1 MTINIP
7 NHLNSMVKTNVVVI
21 ATAREDPAAI
31 ELPRRS
37 IPRHSQGPHSGQV
50 LHGGRHVIGRECVVA
65 GDPNHWGSSLQV
77 ILAVASHTCIK
88 VSIHIQSTKTLII
101 GMKTNSKQTK
111 RKTVFYCFLRSLIGN
126 ISRRALSALRPSC
139 GGKDHTNGA
148 YL

>member
-1 MTINIP
+1 MKPQIFKILDYFVMTINIP

-37 IPRHSQGPHSGQV
+37 VPCHSQRPHSGQV

-101 GMKTNSKQTK
+101 DMKTKLKQRK
-111 RKTVFYCFLRSLIGN
+111 RKKVFLLCLSRLSCTKSL
-126 ISRRALSALRPSC
+126 L
-139 GGKDHTNGA
+139 
-148 YL
+148 